1 MDSSI
6 KTPIKANQDQLIMG
20 HLLEPI
26 AAYWYQQKTGNTVYN
41 DTNLYQ
47 HADHPW
53 ALVDF
58 DLRFVRKEDLLS
70 AFSKDIRPLMLNCPP
85 CHIQQLPDLSVAHVH
100 EVRQQDHVVLL
111 PQELG
116 QRRRK
121 AVIVDEDVVS
131 THSKFNGVNVLAAKL
146 RKKLRRQLRETAL
159 PHPMAHL

>member
-1 MDSSI
+1 
-6 KTPIKANQDQLIMG
+6 MG

-26 AAYWYQQKTGNTVYN
+26 AAYWYQQKTGNTVYD

-53 ALVDF
+53 ALADF

-100 EVRQQDHVVLL
+100 DVVLL

-121 AVIVDEDVVS
+121 AVIVDGDVVS
-131 THSKFNGVNVLAAKL
+131 THFKFNGVNVLAAKL

>member
-1 MDSSI
+1 
-6 KTPIKANQDQLIMG
+6 MG

-53 ALVDF
+53 ALADF

-70 AFSKDIRPLMLNCPP
+70 AFSKDIRLLMLNCPP

-121 AVIVDEDVVS
+121 AVIVDGDVVS
-131 THSKFNGVNVLAAKL
+131 KQQSLARSSEGSSEKLHSRTLWRTSDRCTSTFS
-146 RKKLRRQLRETAL
+146 
-159 PHPMAHL
+159 

>member
-1 MDSSI
+1 
-6 KTPIKANQDQLIMG
+6 MG

-26 AAYWYQQKTGNTVYN
+26 AAYWYQQKTGNTVYD

-53 ALVDF
+53 ALADF

-70 AFSKDIRPLMLNCPP
+70 AFGKGICLSTLDCPP
-85 CHIQQLPDLSVAHVH
+85 RHVQQFPDLAVAHVH
-100 EVRQQDHVVLL
+100 EVGQQDHVALL

-121 AVIVDEDVVS
+121 AVIVDGDVVS
-131 THSKFNGVNVLAAKL
+131 THFKFNGVNVLAAKL

>member
-100 EVRQQDHVVLL
+100 EVRQLHGVFPPFRHFEKFANDGNGG
-111 PQELG
+111 PR
-116 QRRRK
+116 QRGKNDSFRHRK
-121 AVIVDEDVVS
+121 SAQPTQS
-131 THSKFNGVNVLAAKL
+131 CC
-146 RKKLRRQLRETAL
+146 AL
-159 PHPMAHL
+159 SFYYGKSGGA

>member
-1 MDSSI
+1 M
-6 KTPIKANQDQLIMG
+6 
-20 HLLEPI
+20 
-26 AAYWYQQKTGNTVYN
+26 
-41 DTNLYQ
+41 
-47 HADHPW
+47 
-53 ALVDF
+53 
-58 DLRFVRKEDLLS
+58 
-70 AFSKDIRPLMLNCPP
+70 FSKDIRPLMLNCPP

-121 AVIVDEDVVS
+121 AVIVDAS
-131 THSKFNGVNVLAAKL
+131 THSKFNGVNGLAAKL

>member
-1 MDSSI
+1 
-6 KTPIKANQDQLIMG
+6 MG

-26 AAYWYQQKTGNTVYN
+26 AAYWYQQKTGNTVYD

-53 ALVDF
+53 ALADF
-58 DLRFVRKEDLLS
+58 DLRCVRKEDLLS

-116 QRRRK
+116 QRRRET
-121 AVIVDEDVVS
+121 VIVDGDAVS
-131 THSKFNGVNVLAAKL
+131 AYFKFHGVNVLVAKL
-146 RKKLRRQLRETAL
+146 RKKLRGQLREATFPRPTAYL
-159 PHPMAHL
+159 